1 MYFNIANPINLPSP
15 IMFSRKLAK
24 FIAERSKV
32 VKTDYMQDV
41 DLLGDAS
48 EQKVKLIQCKY
59 TLHSKAI
66 NRIYSS
72 FEEIQFEKTITF

>member
-15 IMFSRKLAK
+15 IMFSRKLGK

-41 DLLGDAS
+41 DLLGES
-48 EQKVKLIQCKY
+48 QEQKVKV
-59 TLHSKAI
+59 
-66 NRIYSS
+66 
-72 FEEIQFEKTITF
+72 EPM

>member
-41 DLLGDAS
+41 DLLGDA
-48 EQKVKLIQCKY
+48 
-59 TLHSKAI
+59 
-66 NRIYSS
+66 
-72 FEEIQFEKTITF
+72 